1 MIIIKGEVISMR
13 YDVSEREIELEFII
27 SEALGLIEKGQI
39 EKAKKLLKK
48 EHDKIER
55 IYN

>member
-1 MIIIKGEVISMR
+1 MR